1 MSHPNCT
8 KKVKRLLLFIV
19 LVAITTACTKKQD
32 GTYNGIRIGVSKENY
47 YKQIDSLVNIN
58 ELAWKDYSE
67 KKVAYSVQILGGK
80 PLYLY
85 LIPIGRETVESL
97 RIDAIPSKVPIT
109 TLVGL
114 RLMGDF
120 NGEPPYTEIDAFLL
134 NQLKEK
140 YGNNYQEDSTQVVVD
155 SAPIISFGSNP
166 VFVAMLKTKL
176 WNTEDYKISM
186 EHYTCEHSHKISI
199 LYTPVIKNSN
209 QF

>member
-1 MSHPNCT
+1 MYHTNCT
-8 KKVKRLLLFIV
+8 QKVKRLLLFIV
-19 LVAITTACTKKQD
+19 LVATTTACTKEQD

-47 YKQIDSLVNIN
+47 YRQIDSLININ
-58 ELAWKDYSE
+58 KLAWKDYSE
-67 KKVAYSVQILGGK
+67 KRVAYSVQTLEGK

-85 LIPIGRETVESL
+85 LMPIGGEKIESL

-109 TLVGL
+109 TLTGL

-140 YGNNYQEDSTQVVVD
+140 YGDDYQEDSTQVVVD
-155 SAPIISFGSNP
+155 SAPIISFDSNQ
-166 VFVAMLKTKL
+166 VYVAKLKTKL
-176 WNTEDYKISM
+176 WNTENYKISM
-186 EHYTCEHSHKISI
+186 KHYVCQHAHKISI
-199 LYTPVIKNSN
+199 LYVPIIKNSN